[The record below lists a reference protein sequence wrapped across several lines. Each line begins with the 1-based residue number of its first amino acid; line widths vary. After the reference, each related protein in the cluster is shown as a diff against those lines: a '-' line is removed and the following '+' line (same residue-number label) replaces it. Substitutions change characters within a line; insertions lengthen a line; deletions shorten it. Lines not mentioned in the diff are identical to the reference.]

1 MKKIMNL
8 MLSLA
13 VLFSFAA
20 CDNSSNTPDDEQTT
34 TSTELN
40 ASQVQSAAN
49 AIYGILSDST
59 EGIAA
64 AFTGAKT
71 ISGDYA
77 APSTTSYTYT
87 WERKGTTALQGDTNL
102 TITLNAQANAGAT
115 ATDMDVVFEN
125 YSVEFSTS
133 ILDVYSGNYVTLAGT
148 VGGPLVNTADVALSN
163 GVVTSVTVGAWSE
176 TAGGEKVVI
185 LPTSAS
191 VTWNDESI
199 DSEDLLAC
207 INKPTTGSNGAV
219 ATIAANYMTEKEYL
233 DAKADKAEGQIK
245 SFVTLLF
252 NNSATT
258 KLAGSLAAYVTNETG
273 KTGFTVG
280 GTNKATAYFEYAVPA
295 SETNAVVV
303 ANSNVT
309 VTIAPGTTFRIDFE
323 SDDVEAATAASF
335 TAAKYT
341 LSGEFV
347 ITDANSTK
355 TYSEFTK
362 VKVDGLKGELTAG
375 TVTGTNANGVSA
387 LAGVEFDDY
396 TTIATTAP
404 TAGTATAT
412 DVTTQA
418 GPAIEKNGSN
428 NWVRT
433 QLGEASVKFPLD

>member
-1 MKKIMNL
+1 MIL

-49 AIYGILSDST
+49 AIYGILSDT
-59 EGIAA
+59 TDGIAA

-87 WERKGTTALQGDTNL
+87 WEEKGTTALQGDTNV

-125 YSVEFSTS
+125 YSVEFTTS

-163 GVVTSVTVGAWSE
+163 GAVTSVTPATWSE
-176 TAGGEKVVI
+176 TAGSEAVVI

-191 VTWNDESI
+191 VTWNGESI

-207 INKPTTGSNGAV
+207 INKPTNESGV
-219 ATIAANYMTEKEYL
+219 VDTIASNYMTEKEYL
-233 DAKADKAEGQIK
+233 EAKADKAEGQIK

-258 KLAGSLAAYVTNETG
+258 KLADSLAAYVTNETG

-309 VTIAPGTTFRIDFE
+309 VTIAPGSTFRIDFE

-362 VKVDGLKGELTAG
+362 VKVDGLKGGLTGG

-387 LAGVEFDDY
+387 LADVEFDDY

-418 GPAIEKNGSN
+418 GPAIEKNSSN

>member
-1 MKKIMNL
+1 MKKIMIL

-40 ASQVQSAAN
+40 ASQVQSAAD
-49 AIYGILSDST
+49 AIYGILADST

-64 AFTGAKT
+64 AFNGAKT

-87 WERKGTTALQGDTNL
+87 WEKKGTTALQGDTNV

-125 YSVEFSTS
+125 YSVEFTTS
-133 ILDVYSGNYVTLAGT
+133 IHDIYSGNYVTLAGT

-163 GVVTSVTVGAWSE
+163 GAVTSVTTATWSE
-176 TAGGEKVVI
+176 TAGSEAVVI

-191 VTWNDESI
+191 VTWNGESI

-207 INKPTTGSNGAV
+207 INKPTDGSGAV
-219 ATIAANYMTEKEYL
+219 ANIATNYMTEKEYL
-233 DAKADKAEGQIK
+233 DAKAGKAEGQIK

-309 VTIAPGTTFRIDFE
+309 VTIAPGSTFRIDFE